1 VQLFLTKVAS
11 AKRAAQARV
20 SAAGTV
26 KQVQPRQDSMASLT
40 TIVSVSGVVLR
51 PSQTRTV
58 VVPAAKS
65 VWKASSTL
73 RGANVMTF

>member
-1 VQLFLTKVAS
+1 
-11 AKRAAQARV
+11 
-20 SAAGTV
+20 
-26 KQVQPRQDSMASLT
+26 MASLT